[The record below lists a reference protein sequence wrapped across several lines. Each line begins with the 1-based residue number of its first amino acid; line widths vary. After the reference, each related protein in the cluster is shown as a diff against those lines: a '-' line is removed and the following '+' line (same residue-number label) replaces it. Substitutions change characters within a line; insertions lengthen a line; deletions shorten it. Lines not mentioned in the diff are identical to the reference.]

1 VENMALYLAD
11 RIEKGKL
18 DYLAVF
24 KISRYT
30 PLKDDVDAMLTVDGF
45 QNLIVPIV

>member
-1 VENMALYLAD
+1 MALYLAD

-30 PLKDDVDAMLTVDGF
+30 TLKEDVDAMLIVDGY
-45 QNLIVPIV
+45 QDLIVPIV

>member
-1 VENMALYLAD
+1 MALYLAEG
-11 RIEKGKL
+11 IETGRL

-24 KISRYT
+24 KIARYT
-30 PLKDDVDAMLTVDGF
+30 ALKPTVDAILIADGF